1 VQPPPDFSLDKITMF
16 FGSSR
21 SKIIVIDSHHSE
33 QDFREKPITTF
44 THPDLVLRLPDLGA
58 AG

>member
-1 VQPPPDFSLDKITMF
+1 VQPPPDFGLDKITMF

-21 SKIIVIDSHHSE
+21 SKIIQIDSHNSE
-33 QDFREKPITTF
+33 QDFREKPVTTF
-44 THPDLVLRLPDLGA
+44 SHPALVLRLPILGA